1 LFLIRSIW
9 EQVPN
14 KNISPFL
21 QYLVVGWC
29 ASLVNGLRCF
39 DRWFLVLQLQPKK
52 EEMFLYIY
60 FFLSPLMPLPSRYPI
75 LGRGRRSR
83 RLLPV
88 FVRHQSR
95 HRLTQWLL
103 HVQEDVSHHART
115 IVFAIVRRPVRLFG
129 LRPVLSPQPAASV
142 HGRSREPTD
151 ARRLEYGA
159 SRSCSWPFSVRAVE
173 EDMVTPATLRL
184 SGRWGVQVW
193 DIGQPRLVAWQH
205 SAYATELVVVLC
217 RFGGSRAGKTLA
229 FSRPSQID
237 DWCGCLSVW
246 NCSGWASFSG
256 CVLSPYRS
264 SGILSMSPL
273 DAQVFVVS
281 FSGNEQVCTP
291 LFFPSYSTKPW
302 KWEMRGMGV
311 SDLLPMVPVRS

>member
-1 LFLIRSIW
+1 
-9 EQVPN
+9 
-14 KNISPFL
+14 
-21 QYLVVGWC
+21 
-29 ASLVNGLRCF
+29 
-39 DRWFLVLQLQPKK
+39 VLQLQPKK

-184 SGRWGVQVW
+184 SGR
-193 DIGQPRLVAWQH
+193 
-205 SAYATELVVVLC
+205 
-217 RFGGSRAGKTLA
+217 
-229 FSRPSQID
+229 
-237 DWCGCLSVW
+237 
-246 NCSGWASFSG
+246 
-256 CVLSPYRS
+256 
-264 SGILSMSPL
+264 
-273 DAQVFVVS
+273 
-281 FSGNEQVCTP
+281 
-291 LFFPSYSTKPW
+291 
-302 KWEMRGMGV
+302 
-311 SDLLPMVPVRS
+311 